1 MSTPCPPLELVFTLQ
16 VDLAPPLDY
25 GSTATGDKRFIP
37 ITGGKVAGPKFEGKI
52 LPNTGG
58 DWNTVRSDGVVHL
71 YARYTIQAEDGTLI
85 GILNEGYGRASQEIM
100 KVVFED
106 TDPAKA
112 SMANG
117 GADWYTRTSPR
128 FEVDVGNEKHGW
140 LAKSVFLGNL
150 KPPQRPGYVE
160 IDVYEVL

>member
-1 MSTPCPPLELVFTLQ
+1 MSTLAPQIEYVFTLQ

-37 ITGGKVAGPKFEGKI
+37 ITGGKVTGPRLSGKI
-52 LPNTGG
+52 LGNTGG
-58 DWNTVRSDGVVHL
+58 DWNAVRADGIVHL
-71 YARYTIQAEDGTLI
+71 YARYSIQADDGTII
-85 GILNEGYGRASQEIM
+85 GICNEGYGRASQETM

-106 TDPAKA
+106 ADPSKA
-112 SMANG
+112 SMANE
-117 GADWYTRTSPR
+117 GADWYTRTNPR
-128 FEVDVGNEKHGW
+128 FEVDVNNEEHGW
-140 LAKSVFLGNL
+140 LGRSVFLGNL